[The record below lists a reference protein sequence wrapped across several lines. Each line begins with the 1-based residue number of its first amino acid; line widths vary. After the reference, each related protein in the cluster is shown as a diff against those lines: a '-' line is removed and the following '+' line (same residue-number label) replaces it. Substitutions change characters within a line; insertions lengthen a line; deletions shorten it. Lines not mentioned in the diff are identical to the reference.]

1 MSKLL
6 VTAFLALF
14 STVSLAQRDSV
25 AFFYTPKKIN
35 VLINER
41 GQVSRLQNFMNFFN
55 ADNVLILKSQDQ
67 DIKLE
72 CAREIDRATC
82 TFTFYPSVNVQTVNR
97 ELHVLKDL
105 SNFGLQTSESFAMS
119 FKGSMKDNIHLV
131 IENGVLNITASKK

>member
-6 VTAFLALF
+6 VTAFIALF

-25 AFFYTPKKIN
+25 AFFYTPQKIN

-41 GQVSRLQNFMNFFN
+41 GEVSRLQSFMSFFN
-55 ADNVLILKSQDQ
+55 AGNELILRSQDK

-72 CAREIDRATC
+72 CARMIDRATC

-97 ELHVLKDL
+97 ELHVMKDL
-105 SNFGLQTSESFAMS
+105 ANFGLDINESFEMK
-119 FKGSMKDNIHLV
+119 FLGSMKDNIHLV